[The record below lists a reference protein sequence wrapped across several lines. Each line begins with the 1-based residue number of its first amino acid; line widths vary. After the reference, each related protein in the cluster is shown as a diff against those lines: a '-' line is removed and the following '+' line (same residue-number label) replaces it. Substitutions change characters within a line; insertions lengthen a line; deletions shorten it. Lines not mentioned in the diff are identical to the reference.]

1 MKITMESTDK
11 ITMLAGVPAR
21 LWAGVTEGGV
31 PCHVF
36 VHRLAVHEDEK
47 QAEFDRELEEMS
59 ACTFV
64 PVGEIM
70 ETPPEHPSAR
80 MDVGSNER

>member
-11 ITMLAGVPAR
+11 ITMVAGVPAR
-21 LWAGVTEGGV
+21 LWAGVSAGGV

-36 VHRLAVHEDEK
+36 VHRLAVHEDEQ

-64 PVGEIM
+64 PIGEIM
-70 ETPPEHPSAR
+70 ATSPEHPSAR
-80 MDVGSNER
+80 TG

>member
-1 MKITMESTDK
+1 MKITMKSTDK

-21 LWAGVTEGGV
+21 LWAGVSEGGV

-36 VHRLAVHEDEK
+36 VHRLAVHEDEQ

-64 PVGEIM
+64 PIGEIM
-70 ETPPEHPSAR
+70 AMSPEHPSAR
-80 MDVGSNER
+80 MGGEKS

>member
-21 LWAGVTEGGV
+21 VWAGVTEGGV

-36 VHRLAVHEDEK
+36 VHQLAVYEDEK
-47 QAEFDRELEEMS
+47 QAEFDRELAEMA

-64 PVGEIM
+64 PVAEIM
-70 ETPPEHPSAR
+70 ATPPEHPSVR
-80 MDVGSNER
+80 MGGVQL

>member
-11 ITMLAGVPAR
+11 ITMLAGVPVR
-21 LWAGVTEGGV
+21 LWAGVSEGGV

-36 VHRLAVHEDEK
+36 VHRLAVHEDEQ

-64 PVGEIM
+64 PIGEIM
-70 ETPPEHPSAR
+70 ATSSEHLSVR
-80 MDVGSNER
+80 MGREKS